1 MSRSGNKCAYVR
13 CGKSARL
20 EPGLKLYRFPKDI
33 HLSRQWIVNCGK
45 YLIIINECI
54 IYQLAA
60 LDQNKILHIKFK
72 DRELSLIKTK

>member
-33 HLSRQWIVNCGK
+33 HLSRQWILNCGK
-45 YLIIINECI
+45 YLINK
-54 IYQLAA
+54 YQ
-60 LDQNKILHIKFK
+60 
-72 DRELSLIKTK
+72 